1 MARLTATAEGVKSIG
16 LTQRRE
22 VAETQRAVKM
32 SENEISNLIIGAA
45 IEVHRELGGPGLL
58 EDVYEEALCHELQ
71 LRGLEVQRQIG
82 VAIEYKGKVLKKRL
96 VLDLLINGQVIIEV
110 KSVELYHD
118 IFQAQLLTYLRLT
131 KRRLGL
137 VINFGE
143 KYVKDGVHRVVN
155 G

>member
-1 MARLTATAEGVKSIG
+1 MT
-16 LTQRRE
+16 
-22 VAETQRAVKM
+22 
-32 SENEISNLIIGAA
+32 ENELSGVIIGAA

-71 LRGLEVQRQIG
+71 LRGLEVQRQVG
-82 VAIEYKGKVLKKRL
+82 VAIEYKGKLLRKRL
-96 VLDLLINGQVIIEV
+96 VIDLLVNDEIIIEV
-110 KSVELYHD
+110 KSVEVYHE

-131 KRRLGL
+131 KRHLGL

-143 KYVKDGVHRVVN
+143 RYVKDGVHRVVN